1 MMFAMVLSVIL
12 TISQPAY
19 PVACPSVAPQLM
31 KNADGTYTLPN
42 RSSMTLQS
50 CWSDGSQW
58 QEEWTDYPEQ
68 GGTFIRR
75 MPEGK

>member
-19 PVACPSVAPQLM
+19 PVACPEVPMPLIR
-31 KNADGTYTLPN
+31 NADGTYTQPSRVMLHT
-42 RSSMTLQS
+42 RLCVTQG
-50 CWSDGSQW
+50 GSW
-58 QEEWTDYPEQ
+58 QEEWTDYPEK

-75 MPEGK
+75 VPEGK